1 LYESGDD
8 DGSGDTDVDES
19 DVADTTEA
27 NSSVEPV
34 DEIGT
39 GDTDDT
45 GEFGIPIL
53 VESSPVIVAVLSLA
67 VVAVI
72 YSRASGSGADNSDET
87 NDGDEPTGSVVV
99 TEGEGL
105 V

>member
-8 DGSGDTDVDES
+8 DGSGDTGVDES
-19 DVADTTEA
+19 DVADITEA
-27 NSSVEPV
+27 KLSVESV

-39 GDTDDT
+39 GDTDNT

-53 VESSPVIVAVLSLA
+53 VESSLVIVAVLGLV
-67 VVAVI
+67 VVAII
-72 YSRASGSGADNSDET
+72 YSRVSGSGADDSDET
-87 NDGDEPTGSVVV
+87 NDGDEPAGGVVV

-105 V
+105 I

>member
-1 LYESGDD
+1 MYESGDD

-27 NSSVEPV
+27 NPSVEPV

-53 VESSPVIVAVLSLA
+53 VESSPVIV
-67 VVAVI
+67 I
-72 YSRASGSGADNSDET
+72 YSRTSGPGADNSDET
-87 NDGDEPTGSVVV
+87 NDGDEPAGGVVV

>member
-1 LYESGDD
+1 LYGSGD
-8 DGSGDTDVDES
+8 DGSGGTGVDES

-27 NSSVEPV
+27 EPSIELV

-53 VESSPVIVAVLSLA
+53 VESSPVT
-67 VVAVI
+67 VI
-72 YSRASGSGADNSDET
+72 YSRTSGPGADNSDET
-87 NDGDEPTGSVVV
+87 NDGDEPAGGVVV

>member
-1 LYESGDD
+1 LYGSGD
-8 DGSGDTDVDES
+8 DGSGDTGVDES
-19 DVADTTEA
+19 DVADTTET
-27 NSSVEPV
+27 EPSIELV

-39 GDTDDT
+39 GDTGDT

-53 VESSPVIVAVLSLA
+53 VESSPVIVSVLSLV

-72 YSRASGSGADNSDET
+72 YSRTSGPGADNSDET
-87 NDGDEPTGSVVV
+87 NDGDEPAGGVVV